1 MDRRIQQGQLA
12 KVIKI
17 KTKIR
22 KLITMTMNKKKKKK
36 RKRRRKRRLPGLSL
50 SKEPKWVKQ

>member
-1 MDRRIQQGQLA
+1 
-12 KVIKI
+12 
-17 KTKIR
+17 
-22 KLITMTMNKKKKKK
+22 MTMNKKKK